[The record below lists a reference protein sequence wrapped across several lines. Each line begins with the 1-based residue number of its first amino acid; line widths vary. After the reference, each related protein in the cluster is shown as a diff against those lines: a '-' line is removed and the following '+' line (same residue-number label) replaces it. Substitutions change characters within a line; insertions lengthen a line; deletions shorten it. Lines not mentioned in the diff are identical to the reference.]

1 MIICGIDEA
10 GRGPLAGPLA
20 VAGCILTKQVKG
32 LNDSKKLTEKQ
43 RERLFEEIVSAS
55 KYHIALFDAKEIDSN
70 GLSSCIKSGLLQ
82 IKSALSADKYIFDM
96 ESKFSV
102 YYDSNYLMIDS
113 FEYEVLKNNLIHT
126 KCIEK
131 GNAPASSY
139 HGVISWYNKFNVAGC
154 NVTKVTI
161 GFKVIDP
168 EIDLSNITEILS
180 LHEE

>member
-1 MIICGIDEA
+1 MKDKIKLLSIAAVFVLLICA
-10 GRGPLAGPLA
+10 GYS
-20 VAGCILTKQVKG
+20 ILSFKQTDLQSILKKES
-32 LNDSKKLTEKQ
+32 SKKNLFIDHNESRVCSIQYEAKDNRIEKIY
-43 RERLFEEIVSAS
+43 FE
-55 KYHIALFDAKEIDSN
+55 F
-70 GLSSCIKSGLLQ
+70 
-82 IKSALSADKYIFDM
+82 ADKYIFDM

>member
-1 MIICGIDEA
+1 
-10 GRGPLAGPLA
+10 
-20 VAGCILTKQVKG
+20 
-32 LNDSKKLTEKQ
+32 
-43 RERLFEEIVSAS
+43 
-55 KYHIALFDAKEIDSN
+55 
-70 GLSSCIKSGLLQ
+70 
-82 IKSALSADKYIFDM
+82 M

-180 LHEE
+180 CMRNKDGYDLTNRLSRNCNSSAHAIRKTALCAYRG

>member
-55 KYHIALFDAKEIDSN
+55 KYHITLFDAKEIDSN

-82 IKSALSADKYIFDM
+82 IKSALSADKYIFDGN
-96 ESKFSV
+96 SKFGVSEIET
-102 YYDSNYLMIDS
+102 MIKADTQVQ
-113 FEYEVLKNNLIHT
+113 EVM
-126 KCIEK
+126 
-131 GNAPASSY
+131 AAS
-139 HGVISWYNKFNVAGC
+139 ILA
-154 NVTKVTI
+154 KVTRDKIMMELDLLYPAYGFAAHKGYGTAAHIEAI
-161 GFKVIDP
+161 GTHGLSAAHRESFKP
-168 EIDLSNITEILS
+168 KKLQPTLF
-180 LHEE
+180 

>member
-1 MIICGIDEA
+1 MFIEYVYIGKNNIYD
-10 GRGPLAGPLA
+10 
-20 VAGCILTKQVKG
+20 
-32 LNDSKKLTEKQ
+32 
-43 RERLFEEIVSAS
+43 F
-55 KYHIALFDAKEIDSN
+55 
-70 GLSSCIKSGLLQ
+70 LL
-82 IKSALSADKYIFDM
+82 DKYIFDM

>member
-1 MIICGIDEA
+1 MKDKIKLLSIAAVFVLLICA
-10 GRGPLAGPLA
+10 GYS
-20 VAGCILTKQVKG
+20 ILSFKQTDLQSILKKES
-32 LNDSKKLTEKQ
+32 SKKDLFIDHNESRVCSIQYEAKDNRTEKVYL
-43 RERLFEEIVSAS
+43 EF
-55 KYHIALFDAKEIDSN
+55 
-70 GLSSCIKSGLLQ
+70 
-82 IKSALSADKYIFDM
+82 ADKYIFDM
-96 ESKFSV
+96 ESKFSL

-113 FEYEVLKNNLIHT
+113 FEYEVLKNNLIHM

-139 HGVISWYNKFNVAGC
+139 HGAISWYNKFNVASC

>member
-1 MIICGIDEA
+1 MKDKIKLLSIAAVFVLLICA
-10 GRGPLAGPLA
+10 GYS
-20 VAGCILTKQVKG
+20 ILSFKQTDLQSILKKES
-32 LNDSKKLTEKQ
+32 SKKD
-43 RERLFEEIVSAS
+43 LF
-55 KYHIALFDAKEIDSN
+55 ID
-70 GLSSCIKSGLLQ
+70 
-82 IKSALSADKYIFDM
+82 
-96 ESKFSV
+96 

>member
-1 MIICGIDEA
+1 M
-10 GRGPLAGPLA
+10 
-20 VAGCILTKQVKG
+20 
-32 LNDSKKLTEKQ
+32 
-43 RERLFEEIVSAS
+43 
-55 KYHIALFDAKEIDSN
+55 
-70 GLSSCIKSGLLQ
+70 
-82 IKSALSADKYIFDM
+82 
-96 ESKFSV
+96 
-102 YYDSNYLMIDS
+102 
-113 FEYEVLKNNLIHT
+113 

-139 HGVISWYNKFNVAGC
+139 HGAISWYNKFNVAGC

>member
-1 MIICGIDEA
+1 MKLVIAEKPSVA
-10 GRGPLAGPLA
+10 QSLAA
-20 VAGCILTKQVKG
+20 VIGATARKDGYL
-32 LNDSKKLTEKQ
+32 
-43 RERLFEEIVSAS
+43 
-55 KYHIALFDAKEIDSN
+55 
-70 GLSSCIKSGLLQ
+70 
-82 IKSALSADKYIFDM
+82 M

>member
-1 MIICGIDEA
+1 
-10 GRGPLAGPLA
+10 
-20 VAGCILTKQVKG
+20 
-32 LNDSKKLTEKQ
+32 
-43 RERLFEEIVSAS
+43 
-55 KYHIALFDAKEIDSN
+55 
-70 GLSSCIKSGLLQ
+70 
-82 IKSALSADKYIFDM
+82 M

-161 GFKVIDP
+161 GFKGDRSGNRPVKYYRDFIFA
-168 EIDLSNITEILS
+168 
-180 LHEE
+180 